1 MESLFYILSCGGGV
15 GGSRNYVRFAMSVE
29 DAMKFCKDPR
39 TSRAV
44 HAGGYSYAWTALEN
58 FMAEN
63 NNTINTSK
71 LKDNN
76 SFDNIIDEL
85 GLTKYPISQFKEL
98 FEPLGYTVK

>member
-1 MESLFYILSCGGGV
+1 
-15 GGSRNYVRFAMSVE
+15 
-29 DAMKFCKDPR
+29 
-39 TSRAV
+39 
-44 HAGGYSYAWTALEN
+44 
-58 FMAEN
+58 MAEN

-85 GLTKYPISQFKEL
+85 GLTKYSISQFKEL